1 MTGDDTKARDHP
13 PNLVF
18 GKSIVRPP
26 KPRSRALEP
35 VPPLP
40 WRSFAFAL
48 LGVVA
53 SCYALARH
61 YAGRPVTHERS
72 ADRELP
78 APELVP
84 LPE

>member
-1 MTGDDTKARDHP
+1 VTVDDTKAGDHP

-26 KPRSRALEP
+26 KPRSRVLEP

-48 LGVVA
+48 LGVVGA
-53 SCYALARH
+53 GYAVARH
-61 YAGRPVTHERS
+61 YSARPATPSHAAE
-72 ADRELP
+72 RELP
-78 APELVP
+78 APELIP
-84 LPE
+84 LAE